1 MDDRCCCLH
10 AFVRKYIIF
19 EKKKKNGSRILVLDR
34 SEIVFALL
42 KLFSMDMDSLYFSLD
57 RIYLINLIIHR
68 NYGKDRIFEIVS
80 LVLYL

>member
-19 EKKKKNGSRILVLDR
+19 EKKKNGSRILVLDR

-68 NYGKDRIFEIVS
+68 NCGKDRIFEIVS

>member
-1 MDDRCCCLH
+1 MLLFARVC
-10 AFVRKYIIF
+10 AKIYNIRK
-19 EKKKKNGSRILVLDR
+19 KKKKNGSRILVLDR

-68 NYGKDRIFEIVS
+68 NCGKDRIFEIVS

>member
-1 MDDRCCCLH
+1 M
-10 AFVRKYIIF
+10 
-19 EKKKKNGSRILVLDR
+19 VLDR

>member
-1 MDDRCCCLH
+1 MLLFARVC
-10 AFVRKYIIF
+10 AKIYNIR
-19 EKKKKNGSRILVLDR
+19 KKKKKMEAEIILVLDR

-68 NYGKDRIFEIVS
+68 NYGKGRIFEIVS

>member
-19 EKKKKNGSRILVLDR
+19 EKKKNGSRILVLDR
-34 SEIVFALL
+34 SEIVFTLL

-68 NYGKDRIFEIVS
+68 NCGKDRIFEIVS

>member
-1 MDDRCCCLH
+1 MLLFARVC
-10 AFVRKYIIF
+10 AKIYNIR
-19 EKKKKNGSRILVLDR
+19 KKKKNGSRILVLDR

-68 NYGKDRIFEIVS
+68 NCGKDRIFEIVS

>member
-19 EKKKKNGSRILVLDR
+19 EKKKNGSRILVLDR

-68 NYGKDRIFEIVS
+68 NYGKGRIFEIVS